1 MCVCLLLVAFCF
13 HSWFW
18 HAGPY
23 EARVHQDTKNIEGLG
38 FTIGELR
45 SYSDLHFNGHIS
57 FMDMKS
63 SFSLHGDILVKIGR
77 KLVDN
82 VWGVFIAL
90 HCAVSTIW
98 GVFPFHG
105 FVCEWGQPHCPRP
118 SSAGRSS
125 FPNGLHPDKAT
136 CANDCQCSWSQSVQI
151 FKLVVSVIKFGSQI
165 CQLNMMAKFVSAA
178 TKLLAGRIHYYSI
191 DTDFFKLLRSCVS
204 TDNFQLLS

>member
-105 FVCEWGQPHCPRP
+105 FVCEWGQPLSETRFSRAIILSEWPTSGQSYMCKRLPVFMK
-118 SSAGRSS
+118 SE
-125 FPNGLHPDKAT
+125 
-136 CANDCQCSWSQSVQI
+136 CS
-151 FKLVVSVIKFGSQI
+151 
-165 CQLNMMAKFVSAA
+165 
-178 TKLLAGRIHYYSI
+178 
-191 DTDFFKLLRSCVS
+191 
-204 TDNFQLLS
+204 NFQACCVGHQIWVTNLPIKYDGQIRVSSNKTPCWSYSLLLNWYWFF